1 MEIFNVICG
10 VCSIAGLLV
19 SIFTAGKVVRIAQT
33 IRIDQTIN
41 SGNVDDHSQV
51 INKGK
56 GNTYNGPS
64 AGRDLNGTGS
74 SEQK

>member
-1 MEIFNVICG
+1 MEMMDIFNVVCG
-10 VCSIAGLLV
+10 VCSIVGLAV
-19 SIFTAGKVVRIAQT
+19 SLFTANKVYKISQIVNCNNT
-33 IRIDQTIN
+33 
-41 SGNVDDHSQV
+41 DDHSNV

-74 SEQK
+74 GEQK